1 MIIFFKD
8 LLKKNKYLMAF
19 FAFFYSFFSVIFFKG
34 WFYNSIIFKSAFL
47 KNTKIFV
54 KGKNNIVLIHPEN
67 RLFNCLLYISGNDCQ
82 IIIDRR
88 CILSNLELWIED
100 DGGQI
105 HIGCFSTME
114 GGHFASTEG
123 KTISIGKDC
132 MFSNQIVI
140 RNGDSH
146 AIYDIVS
153 NLRIN
158 SSESIFI
165 GNHVWLG
172 AEAKILKGSIIGDNC
187 IVGTGAIVTGH
198 CTDTHS
204 IYAGIPA
211 RKIKENIFWKRDR
224 L

>member
-1 MIIFFKD
+1 M
-8 LLKKNKYLMAF
+8 
-19 FAFFYSFFSVIFFKG
+19 
-34 WFYNSIIFKSAFL
+34 
-47 KNTKIFV
+47 
-54 KGKNNIVLIHPEN
+54 
-67 RLFNCLLYISGNDCQ
+67 
-82 IIIDRR
+82 
-88 CILSNLELWIED
+88 ELWIED

-146 AIYDIVS
+146 AIYDKDS

-198 CTDTHS
+198 FTDTHS

-211 RKIKENIFWKRDR
+211 RKIKENIFWKRER
-224 L
+224 H